1 MIIRSS
7 IFLHRHMQQIFKFPP
22 ITNILSRQC
31 SNDSKKKWLM
41 PPLMD
46 WVPFTP
52 MPKFQ
57 HAIRNFIYINFL
69 IKPYFDKEFS
79 KDKFLEGS
87 KLAVEF
93 VSNCLAQ
100 GDIDTLEES
109 EVLSDECLQEL
120 KLNISLFNLEQRHR
134 LAVEK
139 KVRTY
144 LLYIKTYLC
153 KKTELKPEIGSP
165 DFYCIFNTEFCFY
178 LPKYIFN

>member
-31 SNDSKKKWLM
+31 SNDSKKQWLM

-144 LLYIKTYLC
+144 YT
-153 KKTELKPEIGSP
+153 
-165 DFYCIFNTEFCFY
+165 
-178 LPKYIFN
+178 